1 MEIKEVTSMPTDYV
15 LKRPVLDQNRI
26 QKYAKKILDEAGED
40 RTLALDAYRYFKEM
54 VDENPQDSVAK
65 QQMTDCL
72 KLAQS
77 SKSSALKVMD
87 LLIKF
92 ESSTTK
98 QEGSSSVSLF
108 SKIEQLANEK

>member
-1 MEIKEVTSMPTDYV
+1 MPRDYV
-15 LKRPVLDQNRI
+15 LKRPVMDSNRV
-26 QKYAKKILDEAGED
+26 QKYAKKILDESSED
-40 RTLALDAYRYFKEM
+40 RTMALEAYRYFKEM

-87 LLIKF
+87 ILIKF
-92 ESSTTK
+92 ETINNK
-98 QEGSSSVSLF
+98 QDTGSPASLF
-108 SKIEQLANEK
+108 NKIEQLANEK

>member
-1 MEIKEVTSMPTDYV
+1 M
-15 LKRPVLDQNRI
+15 DQNRL
-26 QKYAKKILDEAGED
+26 QKHAKKILDEASED
-40 RTLALDAYRYFKEM
+40 RQLALEAYKFFKEM

-87 LLIKF
+87 ILLKF
-92 ESSTTK
+92 EAQASKKDDSSSTN
-98 QEGSSSVSLF
+98 LF
-108 SKIEQLANEK
+108 NKIEELANG

>member
-1 MEIKEVTSMPTDYV
+1 MPREYK
-15 LKRPVLDQNRI
+15 LKNPVLDHNRI
-26 QKYAKKILDEAGED
+26 QKYAKKILDESADD
-40 RTLALDAYRYFKEM
+40 RTLALEAYRYFKDM

-77 SKSSALKVMD
+77 SKGNALKVMD

-92 ESSTTK
+92 ETANSKKESATAMTT
-98 QEGSSSVSLF
+98 F
-108 SKIEQLANEK
+108 SRLEELSNE

>member
-1 MEIKEVTSMPTDYV
+1 MPREYQ
-15 LKRPVLDQNRI
+15 LKRSVLDQNRL
-26 QKYAKKILDEAGED
+26 QKYAKKILDESAED
-40 RTLALDAYRYFKEM
+40 RTLALEAYRYFKDM

-77 SKSSALKVMD
+77 SKGSALKVMD

-92 ESSTTK
+92 EATTK
-98 QEGSSSVSLF
+98 KTEGASATSLF
-108 SKIEQLANEK
+108 NKIEELANNE

>member
-1 MEIKEVTSMPTDYV
+1 MPTDYI
-15 LKRPVLDQNRI
+15 LKRPVLDQNRV
-26 QKYAKKILDEAGED
+26 QKYAKKILDESGED
-40 RTLALDAYRYFKEM
+40 RVLALDAYKYFKDM

-77 SKSSALKVMD
+77 SKGSALKVMD

-92 ESSTTK
+92 EATTNK
-98 QEGSSSVSLF
+98 TETPSSLF
-108 SKIEQLANEK
+108 SKIENLANEK

>member
-1 MEIKEVTSMPTDYV
+1 MPRDYI

-26 QKYAKKILDEAGED
+26 QKYAKKILEESSED
-40 RTLALDAYRYFKEM
+40 RTMALDAYRYFKEM

-77 SKSSALKVMD
+77 SKGSALKVMD
-87 LLIKF
+87 LLIKY
-92 ESSTTK
+92 ETNANK
-98 QEGSSSVSLF
+98 KEGSSPSSLF
-108 SKIEQLANEK
+108 NKIEELANEK

>member
-1 MEIKEVTSMPTDYV
+1 MPRDYI

-26 QKYAKKILDEAGED
+26 QKYAKKILDEASED

-77 SKSSALKVMD
+77 SKGSALKVMD

-92 ESSTTK
+92 ETASTKKEAASPT
-98 QEGSSSVSLF
+98 SLF
-108 SKIEQLANEK
+108 NKIEEMANEK

>member
-1 MEIKEVTSMPTDYV
+1 MAKEYV

-26 QKYAKKILDEAGED
+26 QKYAKKILDESAED
-40 RTLALDAYRYFKEM
+40 RTLALEAYRYFKEM
-54 VDENPQDSVAK
+54 VDSNPQDSVAK

-77 SKSSALKVMD
+77 SKGSALKVMD

-92 ESSTTK
+92 ETSTSKKEST
-98 QEGSSSVSLF
+98 SPVSLF
-108 SKIEQLANEK
+108 NKIEELAND